1 MNPHIQEKVQ
11 KLKDQSCDDA
21 DYIKRA
27 FIFVR
32 DEIPHSWD
40 IQTNIVSRTA
50 SDALI
55 NKTGICFLEQME
67 FHPESVI
74 NSLQ

>member
-11 KLKDQSCDDA
+11 ELKDQSCDDA

-27 FIFVR
+27 YIFVR

-40 IQTNIVSRTA
+40 IQTNIVSFRP
-50 SDALI
+50 SLYLI
-55 NKTGICFLEQME
+55 NCKQFQKIC
-67 FHPESVI
+67 
-74 NSLQ
+74 